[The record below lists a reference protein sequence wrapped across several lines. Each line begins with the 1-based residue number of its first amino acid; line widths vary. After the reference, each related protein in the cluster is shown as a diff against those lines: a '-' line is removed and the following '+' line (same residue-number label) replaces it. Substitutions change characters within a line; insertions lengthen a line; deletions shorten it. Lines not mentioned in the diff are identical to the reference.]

1 MTISFMFFSLLTGV
15 SVFTLMSL
23 RTIPYQATGP
33 RFFRLIFLLCFLL
46 FFPFLPFHPFDT
58 FRIPFRIATDFSSL
72 IALVHIAFLIYCALL
87 AVLFVLYFRKTPSPL
102 VFKLT
107 ILVGILSL
115 FLEGLLYRPSGGTV
129 WWENIIIPLSFMSG
143 AFLVGSSLFAMML
156 GHWYLVQFDLDK
168 KLLKRVSLL
177 FSVAL
182 ALRIV
187 TTLSGLLLFSK
198 SGHINP
204 DYFHSIFAL
213 NGHGIFFWMRVIIG
227 FALPLMLAYMI
238 YETARLGANQSCTG
252 LLYIAVVFVFMG
264 EMVSRYVFFLKGIP
278 L

>member
-1 MTISFMFFSLLTGV
+1 MTISFMFFSLLIGV
-15 SVFTLMSL
+15 SVFTLLSL

-58 FRIPFRIATDFSSL
+58 FHIPFKIPTDFSGL
-72 IALVHIAFLIYCALL
+72 IALVHIAFLIYSALL
-87 AVLFVLYFRKTPSPL
+87 AALFVLYFRKTPSPMVL
-102 VFKLT
+102 KLT
-107 ILVGILSL
+107 ILVGVVSL

-143 AFLVGSSLFAMML
+143 AFLVGSSLFAMLL

-168 KLLKRVSLL
+168 KLLKRVSIL

-182 ALRIV
+182 ALRMF
-187 TTLSGLLLFSK
+187 TTIFGLFLFSRV
-198 SGHINP
+198 GHMSP
-204 DYFHSIFAL
+204 DYFHSLFSL
-213 NGHGIFFWMRVIIG
+213 NGHGIFFWMRMIIG
-227 FALPLMLAYMI
+227 FGLPLVLAYMI